1 MGDPFTL
8 PSVNTASAK
17 NGSSALN
24 LSCYV
29 AGTKVESDTFLEVR
43 SPYDNRLVGTVKLAA
58 VAHVQQAIEVAMK
71 AGKRTTKYERYSIL
85 EKARQLLIER
95 KEEFA
100 KLISAES
107 GLAIREARYETGRAH
122 DVLMFAAIESL
133 KDDGQ
138 IFSCDVSPGGKAR
151 KIFTTREPLSLAVCI
166 TPFNHPLNQVAHKIA
181 PAIAVGTPAILKPSE
196 KTPLTAIKFVEL
208 FYDAGL
214 PPYMLSILLGPT
226 KEIPAH
232 GFSIQDIH
240 TYGDRNR
247 SVVVFIHLIGFGDKQ
262 SLATNAAA
270 FFAGMQKNKYLDGKK
285 TTITP
290 ANLNTNKLDSII
302 GINGEILEN
311 IYQYR
316 FGQASASNGP
326 PTLSHPPGYQSWAAW
341 QGTDDLAVVTGNFTM
356 HALELAPVIK
366 ALAENGIELV
376 YNHLVHENPD
386 IFFLHYWGVGNAEQ
400 LAKGLRAG
408 LDAQR

>member
-1 MGDPFTL
+1 MKSIYKLIFFLPFL
-8 PSVNTASAK
+8 LASCNQLSTDK
-17 NGSSALN
+17 PDFSS
-24 LSCYV
+24 
-29 AGTKVESDTFLEVR
+29 K
-43 SPYDNRLVGTVKLAA
+43 KLAA
-58 VAHVQQAIEVAMK
+58 SADCTPENGFTGIKTFESVLVNGHFKKGRISHQFEPVTGGFEIIPHVGLGTWAAFTSNGDSSMFLGYLVIP
-71 AGKRTTKYERYSIL
+71 ERDL
-85 EKARQLLIER
+85 P
-95 KEEFA
+95 
-100 KLISAES
+100 
-107 GLAIREARYETGRAH
+107 
-122 DVLMFAAIESL
+122 V
-133 KDDGQ
+133 
-138 IFSCDVSPGGKAR
+138 
-151 KIFTTREPLSLAVCI
+151 
-166 TPFNHPLNQVAHKIA
+166 
-181 PAIAVGTPAILKPSE
+181 
-196 KTPLTAIKFVEL
+196 VE
-208 FYDAGL
+208 
-214 PPYMLSILLGPT
+214 

-290 ANLNTNKLDSII
+290 ANLNPTKLDSII

-316 FGQASASNGP
+316 FGQASASNGR

-356 HALELAPVIK
+356 HSHELAPVIK